1 MNRLK
6 LGRTSIEVS
15 EYCLGTMTF
24 GTQTH
29 EAEAHAQ
36 IDLAL
41 SVGLDFLDT
50 AEMYP
55 VNPMRAE
62 TVGGTETIIGNW
74 NAKSGKRDDIV
85 IATKHSGENGGFV
98 RNGRG
103 IHEDTVRDA
112 VDGSLRRLRTDYID
126 LYQFHWPNR
135 GSYHFRQN
143 WDFDPTAQPTGSENN
158 DKFHGVMEVLKT
170 LVDEGKIRAFGL
182 SNDSAWGTMQWLQ
195 AAEITGGPRVATIQ
209 NEYSLLCRLYDTDL
223 AELAHHEDITLLA
236 FSPLATGYLTG
247 KYQNDA
253 VPAGSRKSL
262 NPGMGG
268 RASARVDGAVD
279 IYTGIAEKYGID
291 PTHMA
296 LQWTRTRPVPTIPI
310 FGATTLAQLEHILQS
325 SAVSLPEDLLAEVS
339 KAHRTY
345 PMPY

>member
-6 LGRTSIEVS
+6 LGRTDIEVS

-24 GTQTH
+24 GTQTP
-29 EAEAHAQ
+29 ESEAHAQ

-41 SVGLDFLDT
+41 SAGIDFLDT

-55 VNPMRAE
+55 VNPVSAE
-62 TVGGTETIIGNW
+62 TVGGTEAIIGNW
-74 NAKSGKRDDIV
+74 NAKSGHRSNVV
-85 IATKHSGENGGFV
+85 IATKHSGGNGGFV
-98 RNGRG
+98 REGRG
-103 IHEDTVRDA
+103 IHKDTVRDA
-112 VDGSLRRLRTDYID
+112 VEGSLRRLQTDYID

-143 WDFDPTAQPTGSENN
+143 WDFNPTAQKTGSEN
-158 DKFHGVMEVLKT
+158 DDEFASVMEILKT

-182 SNDSAWGTMQWLQ
+182 SNDSCWGTMQWLQ
-195 AAEITGGPRVATIQ
+195 VADAIGGPRVATLQ

-223 AELAHHEDITLLA
+223 AELAHHENITLLA
-236 FSPLATGYLTG
+236 FSPLGTGYLTG
-247 KYQNDA
+247 KYQDGD

-262 NPGMGG
+262 NPRMGG
-268 RASARVDGAVD
+268 RASARVDSAVD
-279 IYTGIAEKYGID
+279 IYTGIAAKHGID

-310 FGATTLAQLEHILQS
+310 FGATTLAQLEHILQAP
-325 SAVSLPEDLLAEVS
+325 AVTLPEDLLAEVS
-339 KAHRTY
+339 KAHRAY

>member
-6 LGRTSIEVS
+6 LGRTGIEVS

-24 GTQTH
+24 GTQTP
-29 EAEAHAQ
+29 EDEAHAQ

-41 SVGLDFLDT
+41 SAGIDFLDT

-55 VNPMRAE
+55 VNPISAE

-74 NAKSGKRDDIV
+74 NAKSGQRSDIV
-85 IATKHSGENGGFV
+85 IATKHSGDNGGFV
-98 RNGRG
+98 REGRG
-103 IHEDTVRDA
+103 IYEDTVRDA
-112 VDGSLRRLRTDYID
+112 VEGSLRRLQTDYID

-143 WDFDPTAQPTGSENN
+143 WDFDPTIQPTGSENYN
-158 DKFHGVMEVLKT
+158 EFHGVMEVLNA

-182 SNDSAWGTMQWLQ
+182 SNDSAWGTMKWLQ
-195 AAEITGGPRVATIQ
+195 AAENIGGPRVATMQ
-209 NEYSLLCRLYDTDL
+209 NEYSLICRLFDTDF
-223 AELAHHEDITLLA
+223 AELSHHEDITLLA

-247 KYQNDA
+247 KYQNGA

-262 NPGMGG
+262 NPKMGG
-268 RASARVDGAVD
+268 RASDRVDGAVD
-279 IYTGIAEKYGID
+279 IYTSIAAKYCID
-291 PTHMA
+291 PIHMA

-310 FGATTLAQLEHILQS
+310 FGATTLAQLEHVLGAPAAWLS
-325 SAVSLPEDLLAEVS
+325 EELLADIS
-339 KAHRTY
+339 KAHRAY